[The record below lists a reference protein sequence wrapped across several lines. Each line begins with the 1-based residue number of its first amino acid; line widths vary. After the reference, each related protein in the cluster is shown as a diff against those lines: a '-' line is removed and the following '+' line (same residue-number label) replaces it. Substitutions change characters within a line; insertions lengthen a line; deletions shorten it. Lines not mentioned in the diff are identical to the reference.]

1 MEKQQQT
8 PEEEEACETALFE
21 SVYGKDWKPII
32 AKMRGLA
39 TDTSDAGVPQPEENE
54 HTVQTDGKGEGTNI
68 SHIGVHQRESNVNTE
83 RSDGGMARA

>member
-32 AKMRGLA
+32 AKMRGLT
-39 TDTSDAGVPQPEENE
+39 TDTSDAGVPQPEENA
-54 HTVQTDGKGEGTNI
+54 HTI
-68 SHIGVHQRESNVNTE
+68 
-83 RSDGGMARA
+83 